1 MHFWLILTA
10 AMRFAP
16 KILARERAS
25 RAASAASAR
34 LTSRQR
40 GGEFCIDPEQE
51 RPAGAAGAQSSSNQN
66 HGADCLAAVRVR

>member
-1 MHFWLILTA
+1 MHFWRIPAA

-25 RAASAASAR
+25 RAAGAASAR

-40 GGEFCIDPEQE
+40 EGGFCIDPEQAAGI
-51 RPAGAAGAQSSSNQN
+51 AGAFLHQFKTTAPI
-66 HGADCLAAVRVR
+66 AVPR